1 MWGRGQRES
10 HAPLGPSPPTF
21 PAPVSL
27 NAWSSRVPRGGRG
40 GGEREGGAEGG
51 EEGKGGGE
59 EEGVGGEREITNHS
73 DLPSESYLYSN
84 IAI

>member
-27 NAWSSRVPRGGRG
+27 NASSSRVPRGGRG
-40 GGEREGGAEGG
+40 GGEREGGGCRG
-51 EEGKGGGE
+51 
-59 EEGVGGEREITNHS
+59 R
-73 DLPSESYLYSN
+73 
-84 IAI
+84 